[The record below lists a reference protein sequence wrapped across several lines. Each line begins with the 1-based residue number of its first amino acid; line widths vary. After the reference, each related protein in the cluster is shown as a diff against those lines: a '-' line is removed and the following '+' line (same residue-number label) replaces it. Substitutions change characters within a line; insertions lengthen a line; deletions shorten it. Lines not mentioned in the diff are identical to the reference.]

1 MPSEQRLVR
10 HSASRGQAAQPCALW
25 RCVRSIA
32 TADDCLRR
40 NASASPATPP
50 RMVPHPHRPALA
62 HRSHVRRNNQTADNR
77 VRELHDTGGAR
88 NAACG
93 CRPNPAHAGWSP
105 PRGAAS
111 SLNVHAEK
119 KRGRRFKIRYST
131 TAAIRRNPGWR
142 VSLEDKTRLLTSF
155 VYPSLLKPTFS
166 LAQKTRFSVSLSS
179 FGLSPRFHKHH
190 YQHQPDFIIAS
201 RSCTSSS
208 SSWMGQQHA

>member
-1 MPSEQRLVR
+1 MIER
-10 HSASRGQAAQPCALW
+10 SAYN
-25 RCVRSIA
+25 
-32 TADDCLRR
+32 CLRPHTDAIVTGMQVTPQGVLSQRRQHDSRRRCLPTSGSCGTAFRAARQR
-40 NASASPATPP
+40 NHALFGDVCDQSPRQTIACEGMRVHRLRSPP

-131 TAAIRRNPGWR
+131 TAAIRRNP
-142 VSLEDKTRLLTSF
+142 V
-155 VYPSLLKPTFS
+155 
-166 LAQKTRFSVSLSS
+166 
-179 FGLSPRFHKHH
+179 
-190 YQHQPDFIIAS
+190 
-201 RSCTSSS
+201 
-208 SSWMGQQHA
+208 